1 MHTLTCPPPSHLD
14 ACPPTL
20 THGTLGHVC
29 LIDIK
34 NPLPFDDAELQEAL
48 AVIEKYVLDDNGEPT
63 KELRNYLVG
72 WTLVPP
78 NMMGGGLSNFAPH
91 DALDGAG
98 ARMEA
103 SGEHCF

>member
-1 MHTLTCPPPSHLD
+1 MH
-14 ACPPTL
+14 APPTL

-78 NMMGGGLSNFAPH
+78 NMMAGGLSNFAPH

-103 SGEHCF
+103 SGEQCF